1 MKERLTNIH
10 FEIIRNSICTSREIA
25 DSVGDFILRC
35 TTDSEFAEV
44 AVALMKDDKDEV
56 FTLMKK
62 ILNEAIWYLATIV
75 VGLEISISAL
85 VQSINGLMKRE
96 EKLLENGQNARAREV
111 RSVIERLYVL
121 RNELILVLNRQKQEK
136 TELT

>member
-1 MKERLTNIH
+1 M
-10 FEIIRNSICTSREIA
+10 
-25 DSVGDFILRC
+25 
-35 TTDSEFAEV
+35 TDHA
-44 AVALMKDDKDEV
+44 M
-56 FTLMKK
+56 
-62 ILNEAIWYLATIV
+62 IV
-75 VGLEISISAL
+75 EGLEISISAL

-96 EKLLENGQNARAREV
+96 EKLLENGQNARAWEV

>member
-1 MKERLTNIH
+1 MITM
-10 FEIIRNSICTSREIA
+10 
-25 DSVGDFILRC
+25 
-35 TTDSEFAEV
+35 TDHA
-44 AVALMKDDKDEV
+44 M
-56 FTLMKK
+56 
-62 ILNEAIWYLATIV
+62 IV
-75 VGLEISISAL
+75 EGLKISISAL

>member
-1 MKERLTNIH
+1 M
-10 FEIIRNSICTSREIA
+10 
-25 DSVGDFILRC
+25 
-35 TTDSEFAEV
+35 TDHA
-44 AVALMKDDKDEV
+44 M
-56 FTLMKK
+56 
-62 ILNEAIWYLATIV
+62 IV
-75 VGLEISISAL
+75 EGLEISISAL

-121 RNELILVLNRQKQEK
+121 RNELILILNRQKQEK

>member
-1 MKERLTNIH
+1 M
-10 FEIIRNSICTSREIA
+10 
-25 DSVGDFILRC
+25 
-35 TTDSEFAEV
+35 TDHA
-44 AVALMKDDKDEV
+44 M
-56 FTLMKK
+56 
-62 ILNEAIWYLATIV
+62 IV
-75 VGLEISISAL
+75 EGLEISISAL

-96 EKLLENGQNARAREV
+96 EKLLENGQNVRAWEV

>member
-1 MKERLTNIH
+1 MITM
-10 FEIIRNSICTSREIA
+10 
-25 DSVGDFILRC
+25 
-35 TTDSEFAEV
+35 TDHA
-44 AVALMKDDKDEV
+44 M
-56 FTLMKK
+56 
-62 ILNEAIWYLATIV
+62 IV
-75 VGLEISISAL
+75 EGLEISISAL
-85 VQSINGLMKRE
+85 VQSIDGLMKRE

>member
-1 MKERLTNIH
+1 M
-10 FEIIRNSICTSREIA
+10 
-25 DSVGDFILRC
+25 
-35 TTDSEFAEV
+35 TDHA
-44 AVALMKDDKDEV
+44 M
-56 FTLMKK
+56 
-62 ILNEAIWYLATIV
+62 IV
-75 VGLEISISAL
+75 EGLEISISAL

-111 RSVIERLYVL
+111 RSIIERLYVL

>member
-1 MKERLTNIH
+1 M
-10 FEIIRNSICTSREIA
+10 
-25 DSVGDFILRC
+25 
-35 TTDSEFAEV
+35 TDHA
-44 AVALMKDDKDEV
+44 M
-56 FTLMKK
+56 
-62 ILNEAIWYLATIV
+62 IV
-75 VGLEISISAL
+75 EGLKISISAL

>member
-1 MKERLTNIH
+1 MITM
-10 FEIIRNSICTSREIA
+10 
-25 DSVGDFILRC
+25 
-35 TTDSEFAEV
+35 TDHA
-44 AVALMKDDKDEV
+44 M
-56 FTLMKK
+56 
-62 ILNEAIWYLATIV
+62 IV
-75 VGLEISISAL
+75 EGLEISISAL

-96 EKLLENGQNARAREV
+96 EKLLENGQNAHAWEV

>member
-1 MKERLTNIH
+1 M
-10 FEIIRNSICTSREIA
+10 
-25 DSVGDFILRC
+25 
-35 TTDSEFAEV
+35 TDHA
-44 AVALMKDDKDEV
+44 M
-56 FTLMKK
+56 
-62 ILNEAIWYLATIV
+62 IV
-75 VGLEISISAL
+75 EGLEISISAL

>member
-1 MKERLTNIH
+1 M
-10 FEIIRNSICTSREIA
+10 
-25 DSVGDFILRC
+25 
-35 TTDSEFAEV
+35 TDPHA
-44 AVALMKDDKDEV
+44 M
-56 FTLMKK
+56 
-62 ILNEAIWYLATIV
+62 IV
-75 VGLEISISAL
+75 EGLEISISAL

>member
-1 MKERLTNIH
+1 M
-10 FEIIRNSICTSREIA
+10 
-25 DSVGDFILRC
+25 
-35 TTDSEFAEV
+35 TDHA
-44 AVALMKDDKDEV
+44 M
-56 FTLMKK
+56 
-62 ILNEAIWYLATIV
+62 IV
-75 VGLEISISAL
+75 EGLEISISAL

-111 RSVIERLYVL
+111 RSDIERLYVL

>member
-1 MKERLTNIH
+1 M
-10 FEIIRNSICTSREIA
+10 
-25 DSVGDFILRC
+25 
-35 TTDSEFAEV
+35 TDHA
-44 AVALMKDDKDEV
+44 M
-56 FTLMKK
+56 
-62 ILNEAIWYLATIV
+62 IV
-75 VGLEISISAL
+75 EGLEISISAL
-85 VQSINGLMKRE
+85 VQSINGLMKPE

>member
-1 MKERLTNIH
+1 MITM
-10 FEIIRNSICTSREIA
+10 
-25 DSVGDFILRC
+25 
-35 TTDSEFAEV
+35 TDHA
-44 AVALMKDDKDEV
+44 M
-56 FTLMKK
+56 
-62 ILNEAIWYLATIV
+62 IV
-75 VGLEISISAL
+75 EGLEISISAL

-121 RNELILVLNRQKQEK
+121 RHELILVLNRQKQEK

>member
-1 MKERLTNIH
+1 MITM
-10 FEIIRNSICTSREIA
+10 
-25 DSVGDFILRC
+25 
-35 TTDSEFAEV
+35 TDHP
-44 AVALMKDDKDEV
+44 M
-56 FTLMKK
+56 
-62 ILNEAIWYLATIV
+62 IV
-75 VGLEISISAL
+75 EGLEISISAL

>member
-1 MKERLTNIH
+1 MITM
-10 FEIIRNSICTSREIA
+10 
-25 DSVGDFILRC
+25 
-35 TTDSEFAEV
+35 TDHA
-44 AVALMKDDKDEV
+44 M
-56 FTLMKK
+56 
-62 ILNEAIWYLATIV
+62 IV
-75 VGLEISISAL
+75 EGLEISISAL

-121 RNELILVLNRQKQEK
+121 RNELILVLIRQKQEK

>member
-1 MKERLTNIH
+1 M
-10 FEIIRNSICTSREIA
+10 
-25 DSVGDFILRC
+25 
-35 TTDSEFAEV
+35 TDHA
-44 AVALMKDDKDEV
+44 M
-56 FTLMKK
+56 
-62 ILNEAIWYLATIV
+62 IV
-75 VGLEISISAL
+75 EGLEISISAL

-96 EKLLENGQNARAREV
+96 EKQLENGQNARAREV

>member
-1 MKERLTNIH
+1 M
-10 FEIIRNSICTSREIA
+10 
-25 DSVGDFILRC
+25 
-35 TTDSEFAEV
+35 TDHA
-44 AVALMKDDKDEV
+44 M
-56 FTLMKK
+56 
-62 ILNEAIWYLATIV
+62 IV
-75 VGLEISISAL
+75 EGLEISISAV

-96 EKLLENGQNARAREV
+96 EKLLENGQNARAWEV

>member
-1 MKERLTNIH
+1 M
-10 FEIIRNSICTSREIA
+10 
-25 DSVGDFILRC
+25 
-35 TTDSEFAEV
+35 TDHA
-44 AVALMKDDKDEV
+44 M
-56 FTLMKK
+56 
-62 ILNEAIWYLATIV
+62 IV
-75 VGLEISISAL
+75 DGLEISISAL

>member
-1 MKERLTNIH
+1 M
-10 FEIIRNSICTSREIA
+10 
-25 DSVGDFILRC
+25 
-35 TTDSEFAEV
+35 TDHA
-44 AVALMKDDKDEV
+44 M
-56 FTLMKK
+56 
-62 ILNEAIWYLATIV
+62 IV
-75 VGLEISISAL
+75 EGLEISISAL

-96 EKLLENGQNARAREV
+96 EKQLENGQNARARDV

>member
-1 MKERLTNIH
+1 M
-10 FEIIRNSICTSREIA
+10 
-25 DSVGDFILRC
+25 
-35 TTDSEFAEV
+35 
-44 AVALMKDDKDEV
+44 
-56 FTLMKK
+56 
-62 ILNEAIWYLATIV
+62 IV
-75 VGLEISISAL
+75 EGLEISISAL

>member
-1 MKERLTNIH
+1 M
-10 FEIIRNSICTSREIA
+10 
-25 DSVGDFILRC
+25 
-35 TTDSEFAEV
+35 TDHA
-44 AVALMKDDKDEV
+44 M
-56 FTLMKK
+56 
-62 ILNEAIWYLATIV
+62 IV
-75 VGLEISISAL
+75 EGLEISISTL

>member
-1 MKERLTNIH
+1 MITM
-10 FEIIRNSICTSREIA
+10 
-25 DSVGDFILRC
+25 
-35 TTDSEFAEV
+35 TDHA
-44 AVALMKDDKDEV
+44 M
-56 FTLMKK
+56 
-62 ILNEAIWYLATIV
+62 IV
-75 VGLEISISAL
+75 EGLEISISAL

-96 EKLLENGQNARAREV
+96 EKLLENGQNVRAWEV

>member
-1 MKERLTNIH
+1 MITM
-10 FEIIRNSICTSREIA
+10 
-25 DSVGDFILRC
+25 
-35 TTDSEFAEV
+35 TDHA
-44 AVALMKDDKDEV
+44 M
-56 FTLMKK
+56 
-62 ILNEAIWYLATIV
+62 IV
-75 VGLEISISAL
+75 EGLEISISAL

-111 RSVIERLYVL
+111 RSIIERLYVL